1 MTKSIN
7 VPEAS
12 AVVKTMAD
20 KGFGANQWNS
30 FGGRN
35 KIVVAYF
42 AEAATKARPA
52 GFR

>member
-7 VPEAS
+7 VPEA
-12 AVVKTMAD
+12 
-20 KGFGANQWNS
+20 GFGANQWNS

-42 AEAATKARPA
+42 AEAATKAVPA
-52 GFR
+52 TAKQRGFLSVR